1 MNSAEIEVNDFGIV
15 TLMYHRFEENKY
27 PSTNIRMSEFTQHLK
42 LIEENGIK
50 FVNPSKFQDELNN
63 NKSERKVLLTVDDGY
78 KSFYKNAWPILK
90 ESKIPFILFVSTR
103 EVGKKGYMSWDEIKE
118 INKYNFVEIG
128 NHSHT
133 HDYLIDFSDKEIM
146 KDLEKSINIFKEN
159 LGKNS
164 EFFSY
169 PFGEFSLNLKN
180 IVVKLGFKYAFGQHS
195 GVVDI
200 TKDLHEMPRF
210 PINEKYGEIN
220 RFKTILKTLP
230 FQFKQINPSDK
241 YISFKNNPPR
251 VTIQFYENIK
261 NLKDINCFSNE
272 GNLWRNSNI
281 KFNNQYNL
289 SVILKE
295 KFTTERGRINCSLRE
310 KSGFYRWLGI
320 QFVIKEK

>member
-1 MNSAEIEVNDFGIV
+1 
-15 TLMYHRFEENKY
+15 
-27 PSTNIRMSEFTQHLK
+27 
-42 LIEENGIK
+42 
-50 FVNPSKFQDELNN
+50 
-63 NKSERKVLLTVDDGY
+63 
-78 KSFYKNAWPILK
+78 
-90 ESKIPFILFVSTR
+90 
-103 EVGKKGYMSWDEIKE
+103 
-118 INKYNFVEIG
+118 
-128 NHSHT
+128 
-133 HDYLIDFSDKEIM
+133 
-146 KDLEKSINIFKEN
+146 
-159 LGKNS
+159 
-164 EFFSY
+164 
-169 PFGEFSLNLKN
+169 
-180 IVVKLGFKYAFGQHS
+180 
-195 GVVDI
+195 
-200 TKDLHEMPRF
+200 MPRF